1 MRANRKELK
10 FIVGKDIL
18 LDVRNRINPLMKKDP
33 HQQGD
38 FYRIRSLY
46 FDSPDHRCFRENKAG
61 VSPREKYR
69 IRIYNCAPDPV
80 MAEIKQRHRDTITKK
95 SALIDRS
102 FFERL
107 IKSSPADSVN
117 ALEEAALSCGQEEAK
132 AVLEKYMEHVA
143 NEFYLPACIVD
154 YERSAYVYDICNV
167 RITFD
172 TNIMGS
178 CEFDRMFDHT
188 LTGRAALDGDM
199 HVLEIKYDEF
209 LPDEIAGVLGG
220 LGLSRSSCSKYALC
234 MERMGIDI

>member
-18 LDVRNRINPLMKKDP
+18 LDVRNRISFLMKKDP

-46 FDSPDHRCFRENKAG
+46 FDSPDYRCFRENKAG

-69 IRIYNCAPDPV
+69 IRIYNCRPEHMA
-80 MAEIKQRHRDTITKK
+80 AEIKQRHRDTITKM
-95 SALIDRS
+95 SALIDRNL
-102 FFERL
+102 FDRL
-107 IKSSPADSVN
+107 IKSSPADSVK
-117 ALEEAALSCGQEEAK
+117 ALEEAALSRKEEAAK
-132 AVLEKYMEHVA
+132 TVLEKYMEHVA

-178 CEFDRMFDHT
+178 REFYRMFDHS
-188 LTGRAALDGDM
+188 LTGRAALDSDL

-234 MERMGIDI
+234 VERMGISI